1 MAKKDIYTPRA
12 IECGENL
19 RPSRTY
25 IGFGSL
31 LYTSLLM
38 YGKDLY
44 TPRAIICGVDL
55 YTPRAIICGVDLRQ
69 SRTYVG
75 FVSMLYTS
83 LFMFVTFAIYDRFRQ
98 SLIYVS
104 FDVCRCYFSHL
115 QVSFDSHVL

>member
-38 YGKDLY
+38 YGK
-44 TPRAIICGVDL
+44 DL